1 MEMAAYF
8 LVAVVLLYLLA
19 KVFSWPFRMLGKLI
33 LNSLLGLVLLIIFNF
48 IGKSFGVTLGI
59 NAATVL
65 IAGFLGVPGIAFL
78 VIFKLFL

>member
-19 KVFSWPFRMLGKLI
+19 KIFSWPFRMLGKLI
-33 LNSLLGLVLLIIFNF
+33 LNSILGIVLLLLFNLV
-48 IGKSFGVTLGI
+48 GKSFGVILGI
-59 NAATVL
+59 NAVTVL
-65 IAGFLGVPGIAFL
+65 IAGFFGIPGIAFL